1 MHYLCLVFR
10 QEPDLSERE
19 TQAETRGLIEAL
31 TESGYDITA
40 FPLAPSSEATTLRR
54 TGDGLVLTDGP
65 VTTGSDRLQ
74 TVYVIGARDLND
86 AVRIAAWLPEAR
98 NSEVEIRPIVV
109 FPQSAVD
116 PPANEAPPQESP
128 SSSEQSVSVAG

>member
-10 QEPDLSERE
+10 QESGPSERD
-19 TQAETRGLIEAL
+19 TQAETRALVEAL
-31 TESGYDITA
+31 VESGYDITA
-40 FPLAPSSEATTLRR
+40 YPLAPASDATTLRR

-65 VTTGSDRLQ
+65 VVTGHACLQ

-98 NSEVEIRPIVV
+98 SAEVEIRPINAM
-109 FPQSAVD
+109 PQQTMG
-116 PPANEAPPQESP
+116 PPAVAAPPQEAP
-128 SSSEQSVSVAG
+128 ASSEESVSVAG